1 MIKFIAAAAAAALLL
16 SPVGAGA
23 QTPAP
28 PMYGPPITLAA
39 AKKALDAA
47 EAEATK
53 NNWPMVFVVVD
64 SGARLVAFARM
75 DTAPLGSIDI
85 AMGKAITANNL
96 RRPTKALQ
104 DLIGQGGANL
114 RLLAAPGVTPLEG
127 GVPIVADGK
136 IIGAIGVSGAMSDQD
151 AQCAM
156 AGAAAAT
163 AK

>member
-1 MIKFIAAAAAAALLL
+1 MIKLIAAAAAAALLL
-16 SPVGAGA
+16 SPVGADA

-39 AKKALDAA
+39 AKKALVAA

-85 AMGKAITANNL
+85 AMGKATTANNL
-96 RRPTKALQ
+96 RRPPKRCRT
-104 DLIGQGGANL
+104 
-114 RLLAAPGVTPLEG
+114 
-127 GVPIVADGK
+127 
-136 IIGAIGVSGAMSDQD
+136 
-151 AQCAM
+151 
-156 AGAAAAT
+156 
-163 AK
+163 